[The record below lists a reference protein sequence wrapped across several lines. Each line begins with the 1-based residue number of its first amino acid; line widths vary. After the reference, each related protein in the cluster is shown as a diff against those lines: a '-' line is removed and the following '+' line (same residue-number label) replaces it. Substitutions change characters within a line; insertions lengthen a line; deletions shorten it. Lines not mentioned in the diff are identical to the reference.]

1 MQNSAFFENTTE
13 MGIFIESRTYIIN
26 RGESYEAKETVEPK
40 NINALLVITVIII
53 SILVTALAYMTIGN
67 TDNLAEYAS
76 QIYQKP
82 YAVNDAAW
90 RMRLEILYARNTMLD
105 LLNSDG
111 NRQQQQDALDNMYR
125 YRGVCSGNG
134 RTP

>member
-1 MQNSAFFENTTE
+1 MKQKKQWS
-13 MGIFIESRTYIIN
+13 
-26 RGESYEAKETVEPK
+26 PK
-40 NINALLVITVIII
+40 NINELLVITVIII
-53 SILVTALAYMTIGN
+53 SILVTAFAYMTIGN
-67 TDNLAEYAS
+67 TDNLAEYTS

-125 YRGVCSGNG
+125 YRALQQELKNTLMTQYEGCLLYTSRGV
-134 RTP
+134 